1 MIPERLPDPIFF
13 SQCIEQ
19 RLRFRYLRKFRRRRE
34 ALERGGEDGV
44 GIGGAAGRL
53 VELRQCERRLQAEA
67 TRALLLCDGDGGEE
81 CFLGRPRVCR
91 ISLEQDVAAN
101 AVEESVG
108 PAFAR
113 LDSERERCVDPARG
127 AFRVLSFG
135 FELGEQTLEDRDP
148 LFVSLLGMCSDRLS
162 KLGRAH
168 RTLAKPSVRPT
179 GREFTQSLDRW

>member
-34 ALERGGEDGV
+34 AFERGGEHGV

-53 VELRQCERRLQAEA
+53 VELRQLRAPLAGRSYARPAAVRRRWRRGMLPR
-67 TRALLLCDGDGGEE
+67 RAPCLSD
-81 CFLGRPRVCR
+81 P
-91 ISLEQDVAAN
+91 LEQDVAAN
-101 AVEESVG
+101 AVEEGVG

-148 LFVSLLGMCSDRLS
+148 LFVSLLGICSDRLS
-162 KLGRAH
+162 KLRRAH

-179 GREFTQSLDRW
+179 GRELTQS